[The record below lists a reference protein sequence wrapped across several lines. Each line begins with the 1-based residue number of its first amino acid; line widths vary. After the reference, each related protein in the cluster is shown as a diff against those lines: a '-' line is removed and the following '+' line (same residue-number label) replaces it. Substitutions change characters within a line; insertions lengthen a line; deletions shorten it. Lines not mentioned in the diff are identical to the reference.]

1 MRQAPSSYFLG
12 VPFALFLAQIHMNQ
26 ALTTAL
32 GPTTSR
38 AYRCVCGKPLSLRNS
53 QCLNCH
59 RSLGYDPVTRTMVAI
74 EPATEEGA
82 QDGDWKVVGVDDN
95 AIVHR
100 CGNLTTASACN
111 WLIPGG
117 TVQERQV
124 ASNLTPGFC
133 LSCSLTRTVPDLSG
147 PVNQELFRR
156 LEIAKRRLVSQLLAL
171 ALPVETRLERPN
183 GIAFDMLENLPGGPQ
198 VLTGHDEGLITLN
211 IAEADDAQREK
222 IRAEMHE
229 SYRTLL
235 GHFRH
240 EIGHYYWDRLVK
252 DTTWHM
258 PYRELFGDESV
269 DYGESLKRHYENGPP
284 ADWPLHYVTSYAT
297 THPWEDWAETWAHYL
312 HMADTVDTAVSF
324 GIDANS
330 VEIESDP
337 FTRDDLW
344 QPDHPNAEAFL
355 AFINSWVLLT
365 QVLNELTRSMGQHDY
380 YPFVLPRE
388 AVAKLQFIH
397 EVVRSAS
404 DPQVAV
410 TDLPKTTS
418 ADTVT
423 DTSPAT
429 VDGSPLPESP
439 ASDVPQIPQTPS
451 GADSPAP
458 SSIEPAPAAVTT

>member
-1 MRQAPSSYFLG
+1 
-12 VPFALFLAQIHMNQ
+12 MNQ

-38 AYRCVCGKPLSLRNS
+38 AYRCVCGKPISLRNS
-53 QCLNCH
+53 RCLNCN
-59 RSLGYDPVTRTMVAI
+59 RSLGYDPVMRTMVAI

-82 QDGDWKVVGVDDN
+82 QDGDWKVVGVTDD

-100 CGNLTTASACN
+100 CANLTTPSACN

-117 TVQERQV
+117 SLQHRHV
-124 ASNLTPGFC
+124 AENLAPGLC
-133 LSCSLTRTVPDLSG
+133 LSCSLTRTVPDLSN

-171 ALPVETRLERPN
+171 ALPVETRRERPN
-183 GIAFDMLENLPGGPQ
+183 GIAFDMLESLPGGPQ

-252 DTTWHM
+252 DTAWHA

-284 ADWPLHYVTSYAT
+284 TDWPLHYVTSYAT

-337 FTRDDLW
+337 FTLDDLW
-344 QPDHPNAEAFL
+344 APDHPNAEPFL
-355 AFINSWVLLT
+355 AFMNSWVLLT

-388 AVAKLQFIH
+388 AIAKLQFIH

-404 DPQVAV
+404 EPQAMHADPA
-410 TDLPKTTS
+410 TTTS
-418 ADTVT
+418 PDTVT
-423 DTSPAT
+423 DMSPAT
-429 VDGSPLPESP
+429 VDGEPLPQSP
-439 ASDVPQIPQTPS
+439 ASDVPPLP
-451 GADSPAP
+451 DAP
-458 SSIEPAPAAVTT
+458 DASAPAAAPAPLPAVTT